1 MSTEERE
8 KGAVSFR
15 VYIIWAKACGKSK
28 NLKTT
33 TLCVVQQSLD
43 VVYDVIMSVTDTGN
57 MHHCAI
63 LSEGTN

>member
-28 NLKTT
+28 NHY
-33 TLCVVQQSLD
+33 TLCGAYYCRDQSLD
-43 VVYDVIMSVTDTGN
+43 VVYDVIMSSN
-57 MHHCAI
+57 
-63 LSEGTN
+63 